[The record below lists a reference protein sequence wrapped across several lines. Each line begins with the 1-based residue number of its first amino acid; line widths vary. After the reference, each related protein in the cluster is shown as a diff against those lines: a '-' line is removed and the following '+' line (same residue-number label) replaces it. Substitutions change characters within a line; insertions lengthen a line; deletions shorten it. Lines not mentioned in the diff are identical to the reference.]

1 MPKEEK
7 KKDNKLIKK
16 KTRVSVSNT
25 LNQMVFE
32 QKDMNLQ
39 AFRMLMFYLAKINPK
54 RPEFTEVKVLLTEYA
69 EMLGVELNEQA
80 IDKSTDMLL
89 GYVVKLEPK
98 QSENSKYEELSNKVQ
113 LFTQSRLLRRKSDG
127 ALMLTFKCHDE
138 LKPHIFN
145 LQSQFT
151 KFEVWNI
158 LNLSNFQDIRMYM
171 LLSQYRVAGTRTLT
185 LEELKKHLGIDKDAY
200 PEYKEF
206 ARTVLKKCQKS
217 LKERTDICF
226 EFKAVGRPARSVC
239 FEISPNTDYKIL
251 KYLDETEEAPQLPE
265 QSQGYTYGDEKYDQ
279 TSIFDDDVSDPLANE
294 RELRAE
300 VCEGFQDVF
309 FDEFTLD
316 RLKEFR
322 ELAYKHIDPDE
333 VDSVESWMHG
343 RREAYDYVLLN
354 YVRSKIIMCN
364 AKGEEI
370 ESRLGFIR
378 KAIADNYK

>member
-1 MPKEEK
+1 MPKEK
-7 KKDNKLIKK
+7 KQDNKLIKK
-16 KTRVSVSNT
+16 KTRVSVSNS

-171 LLSQYRVAGTRTLT
+171 LLSQYRVVGTRTLT

-200 PEYKEF
+200 PEYKIF
-206 ARTVLKKCQKS
+206 SRDVLKKCQKA
-217 LKERTDICF
+217 LKEQTDICF

-239 FEISPNTDYKIL
+239 FEISPNADYKIL
-251 KYLDETEEAPQLPE
+251 KYLDESEEAPQLPE
-265 QSQGYTYGDEKYDQ
+265 QKEGYTYGDEKYDQ
-279 TSIFDDDVSDPLANE
+279 ANMFDDDVSDPLAHE

-300 VCEGFQDVF
+300 VCDGFQDVF

-316 RLKEFR
+316 QLKEFR
-322 ELAYKHIDPDE
+322 ELAFKHIDPDE
-333 VDSVESWMHG
+333 VADVESWMHG
-343 RREAYDYVLLN
+343 RREAYDFVLRN
-354 YVRSKIIMCN
+354 YIRSKIAMCN
-364 AKGEEI
+364 AKGKEI
-370 ESRLGFIR
+370 EHRLGFIR
-378 KAIADNYK
+378 KAIANDYK